1 MDHFLL
7 KNNVLHAEDVSLVD
21 IAQKFGTPTYVY
33 SKATVTRHVQVLQK
47 SLQDIDALICYAIKA
62 NANLALL
69 QLLQTLNCHFD
80 AVSIGELWRA
90 QKVGIPP
97 AKLILSGV
105 GKRDDEIEGALKA
118 GVLYIC
124 AESLEELDAIASI
137 AAKLGVVA
145 PVAVRVNPDID
156 AKTHPYIST
165 GLKENK
171 FGVPI
176 ADAPALYQHGLMLKS
191 VKMIGVTCHIGSQI
205 TDLRPFEDA
214 AERMVQLVQTL
225 KSLGV
230 PLKHVGIGGGLGI
243 PYRDETPPSP
253 EQYGATLARIFGPL
267 KLQVILE
274 PGRVIIGNAVIL
286 LTQVIRQKQGADKK
300 FVIVD
305 AGMNDLIRPALYKA
319 HHTIVPVTASSATT
333 ESVDVVA
340 PVCESA
346 DVFQKSCLLPPL
358 KTGDLL
364 ALRSAGAYAFVMSS
378 NYNARL
384 RPCEVM
390 VDGQDAYV
398 VRQREVA
405 DDLWRGEIIGPV

>member
-21 IAQKFGTPTYVY
+21 IAEKFGTPTYVY

-47 SLQDIDALICYAIKA
+47 SLQGIDALICYAIKA
-62 NANLALL
+62 NGNLALL
-69 QLLQTLNCHFD
+69 QLLQALHCHFD

-90 QKVGIPP
+90 QKAGIP
-97 AKLILSGV
+97 AGNVILSGV
-105 GKRDDEIEGALKA
+105 GKRDAEIEEALKA

-124 AESLEELDAIASI
+124 AESHEELAAIASI
-137 AAKLGVVA
+137 AANLGVVA

-176 ADAPALYQHGLMLKS
+176 ADASALYQHALTLKS
-191 VKMIGVTCHIGSQI
+191 IKMIGVTCHIGSQI
-205 TDLRPFEDA
+205 TDLRPFEEA

-225 KSLGV
+225 KTLGV

-253 EQYGATLARIFGPL
+253 EQYGAALARIFGPL

-274 PGRVIIGNAVIL
+274 PGRVIIGNAGIL
-286 LTQVIRQKQGADKK
+286 LTRVIRQKQGTDRK

-319 HHTIVPVTASSATT
+319 YHTIVPVVASSKSV
-333 ESVDVVA
+333 EPVDVVG

-346 DVFQKSCLLPPL
+346 DVFQKNYTLPPL
-358 KTGDLL
+358 QTGDLL
-364 ALRSAGAYAFVMSS
+364 ALRSAGAYAFVMAS

-384 RPCEVM
+384 RPAEVM
-390 VDGQDAYV
+390 VDGINTFL
-398 VRQREVA
+398 VRKREVA
-405 DDLWRGEIIGPV
+405 EDLWNGEELL